1 MPRPH
6 GLVPWG
12 AKSWPALGRG
22 LARRESPV
30 GARFGPAVCSAPCP
44 GSGEREREGSRS
56 RGSQP
61 FLPHGARPWGP
72 VAKSARARGA
82 LAQPIL
88 PTASAVAAR
97 RLWRTGEAVGTC
109 SMTAQPQSSPS
120 SSTGSSLSGGRLRR
134 RLRITMASGLPLSA
148 FQRFQCFPP
157 QGPAVP
163 AASHPCRDR
172 CRDHCRRADGTEA
185 GASTAEDN
193 DSDNDLDNDG
203 TDHRSPTACARSLTR
218 GVGNGHTGFLHVPAD
233 EQRP

>member
-1 MPRPH
+1 MACPGAWSRAPGEPGGSAVRTG
-6 GLVPWG
+6 GLFRALPG
-12 AKSWPALGRG
+12 LGRKREG
-22 LARRESPV
+22 GVALAGVSTFPPPRRKAV
-30 GARFGPAVCSAPCP
+30 GAG
-44 GSGEREREGSRS
+44 
-56 RGSQP
+56 
-61 FLPHGARPWGP
+61 
-72 VAKSARARGA
+72 
-82 LAQPIL
+82 
-88 PTASAVAAR
+88 
-97 RLWRTGEAVGTC
+97 
-109 SMTAQPQSSPS
+109 QPQSSPS